1 MPLPQLSPGPNVAN
15 ALTSAESLR
24 GAETRNALLGKQLRD
39 YDTDRNWLRKQRK
52 FTEKNQG
59 LQYEKD
65 VLEWGIESLSRIRP
79 EDYPTFK
86 QHAEQFGVNRSLLPD
101 PQVFADPATGQMD
114 VRKFEAWRQ
123 QATTSASERMQLL
136 IQQLKS
142 QKTDKT
148 FTVSPGQTVVDAKG
162 KVIYSAPAKDPKST
176 KPKTF
181 TVSPGQTVV
190 DEAGKVIYSAPAKD
204 PKSTKPKTFTV
215 SPGQTVV
222 DEAGKVIYT
231 APAKDT
237 GEEVPPRVKQA
248 QQLVLKYARDRAPS
262 LVDALIVMQTK
273 GKQPDPAA
281 MLKLERE
288 IPSELKPMY
297 GRAVKILNEY
307 YGVKSEPGSE
317 VTHEF
322 IPGRGLVPVQ

>member
-1 MPLPQLSPGPNVAN
+1 
-15 ALTSAESLR
+15 
-24 GAETRNALLGKQLRD
+24 
-39 YDTDRNWLRKQRK
+39 
-52 FTEKNQG
+52 
-59 LQYEKD
+59 
-65 VLEWGIESLSRIRP
+65 
-79 EDYPTFK
+79 
-86 QHAEQFGVNRSLLPD
+86 
-101 PQVFADPATGQMD
+101 MD

-148 FTVSPGQTVVDAKG
+148 FTVSPGQTVVDAKGKVIYSAPAKDPKSTKPKTFTVSPGQTVVDEAG